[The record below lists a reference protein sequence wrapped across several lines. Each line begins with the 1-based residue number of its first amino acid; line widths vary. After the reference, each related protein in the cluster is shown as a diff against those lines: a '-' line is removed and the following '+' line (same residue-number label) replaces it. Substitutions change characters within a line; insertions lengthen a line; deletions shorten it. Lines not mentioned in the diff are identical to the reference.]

1 MKNRAAFGFMLL
13 LAGCG
18 ASSVKT
24 AVAPGHEMMIHNQ
37 IALAPVPDFPGA
49 AGSGQAATNE
59 WVRQMMSGKITVQV
73 LEGGGFQAARDQARA
88 KGFNYFIVASY
99 TRYQKD
105 QKYVINQVPNQVS
118 TYYPPAYGAQ
128 PYVPSPYSTTNYPPM
143 PPLGTR
149 PYGGAPTPISGGTP
163 TTSTTMGSGLQQ
175 QILTSNASVGMTAQ
189 MLEVAT
195 GNIIWTGAY
204 TYEALDVESAV
215 EGIASNLVG
224 SLPGPK

>member
-1 MKNRAAFGFMLL
+1 
-13 LAGCG
+13 
-18 ASSVKT
+18 
-24 AVAPGHEMMIHNQ
+24 MMIHNQ

-49 AGSGQAATNE
+49 AGSGQTATNE
-59 WVRQMMSGKITVQV
+59 WVRQMMGRKIAVQT
-73 LEGGGFQAARDQARA
+73 LPGGGFEASRDQARA
-88 KGFNYFIVASY
+88 KGFSYLIVASY

-105 QKYVINQVPNQVS
+105 QKYVINQVPSQVS
-118 TYYPPAYGAQ
+118 TYYPPAYGAN
-128 PYVPSPYSTTNYPPM
+128 PYTPSPYAKTNYPPM
-143 PPLGTR
+143 PPFGTQ
-149 PYGGAPTPISGGTP
+149 PYGGVPTPISGGAA

-215 EGIASNLVG
+215 EGIAANLVG